1 MRMSGQVCKGVAA
14 LAVATLVAIL
24 SCCTQARAVLT
35 QVNVRIEGRSETL
48 FEGPIWTEGHD
59 VRASSDTQERPC
71 DATNNGQ
78 HTTPGPTPTAAAVD
92 AMSIIGETFDG
103 QWYPG
108 FDDYFITRWGPDE
121 QDVAEGAYWGILVN
135 DVFTNVGGCQYE
147 LAPGDEVLWVYDA
160 FEERPNLAL
169 YPAGDTSARP
179 PLTATAKLD
188 QPFEVQVEAF
198 ADNEEDNPP
207 AEPNRHEASPYQ
219 GVEVAPVL
227 TSPQGFE
234 KVQTESTQTVTTNSE
249 GKAPITFTEPGWHR
263 IKATVVASGK
273 ETAIRSNR
281 LDVCVPAEGETGCGE
296 LPAEDQTRTPPPP
309 AGEAEEEHLNGG
321 SSGTGG
327 TPNGQASGSTPNGQA
342 SSTTGKAHKTSSI
355 GTRRQTGKV
364 ELESITRRRLSLRL
378 TSPGRLTVQIA
389 RQQDKRGDLRWHTIK
404 TFARSVRTAGRV
416 KLPLPSLPAGRY
428 RIKITLAG
436 SNTVTRRLTVT
447 ERER

>member
-1 MRMSGQVCKGVAA
+1 MCKGVAA
-14 LAVATLVAIL
+14 LAVATLIAIL
-24 SCCTQARAVLT
+24 SCSTQARATLT
-35 QVNVRIEGRSETL
+35 QVNVRIEGKSETL

-59 VRASSDTQERPC
+59 VRASSDTQQRPC
-71 DATNNGQ
+71 DGTNNGQ

-92 AMSIIGETFDG
+92 AMSMIGETFDG

-121 QDVAEGAYWGILVN
+121 QNVAEGAYWGILVN

-198 ADNEEDNPP
+198 ADNKEDNPP
-207 AEPNRHEASPYQ
+207 AEPDRHEAAPYQ
-219 GVEVAPVL
+219 GAEVAPVL

-234 KVQTESTQTVTTNSE
+234 KVQTESRQTVTTNSE
-249 GKAPITFTEPGWHR
+249 GEAPVIFTEPGWHR

-309 AGEAEEEHLNGG
+309 ELAGGAEEERLNGG
-321 SSGTGG
+321 SGGTGG
-327 TPNGQASGSTPNGQA
+327 TPNGQAS
-342 SSTTGKAHKTSSI
+342 STTGRAPQTSSI
-355 GTRRQTGKV
+355 STPRQTGKV
-364 ELESITRRRLSLRL
+364 ELKRITRRRLLLKL

-389 RQQDKRGDLRWHTIK
+389 RRQDKRGDLRWHTIK
-404 TFARSVRTAGRV
+404 TLVRIVRTAGRV
-416 KLPLPSLPAGRY
+416 KLSLPSLPAGRY
-428 RIKITLAG
+428 RIKVTLAG
-436 SNTVTRRLTVT
+436 SNTVTHRLTVP